1 MLPLA
6 LLTTFLA
13 APPSKTVSL
22 ELVDAP
28 ITHALTLIAEV
39 GDLQLVMGDDVKGT
53 VTVSLVDV
61 AWEDAFNAVLLTHG
75 LVAVPVGELTVVKPA
90 S

>member
-1 MLPLA
+1 
-6 LLTTFLA
+6 
-13 APPSKTVSL
+13 
-22 ELVDAP
+22 
-28 ITHALTLIAEV
+28 
-39 GDLQLVMGDDVKGT
+39 MGDDVKGT
-53 VTVSLVDV
+53 VTVSLTDV